1 MNKIKILGLA
11 ALMTVSFYGGKM
23 FVSYAGAGDPGTN
36 EDPIVSESYMKQELG
51 KIQSEVNKLKNEIA
65 DLKKDINNGS
75 SSGGGS
81 SSSGGSNTSKPESSL
96 GTATVTTEVLNVRS
110 GAGTS
115 YSKVGELRRGTK
127 VTLLEKKGSWY
138 KVKTSSITGWVSGDY
153 LSINGSSSSSSL
165 GTATVTA
172 SVLNIRDGA
181 STSAKKIGEVA
192 KGAKVT
198 VLEKKTGWWKIKI
211 GSITGWASSDYLKM
225 N

>member
-23 FVSYAGAGDPGTN
+23 FVSYAGAGDPGTSD
-36 EDPIVSESYMKQELG
+36 DPIVSESYMKQELG
-51 KIQSEVNKLKNEIA
+51 KMQSEINKLKNEIA
-65 DLKKDINNGS
+65 DLKDNAGS
-75 SSGGGS
+75 GS
-81 SSSGGSNTSKPESSL
+81 SSSDSSNTSKPESSL

-115 YSKVGELRRGTK
+115 YSKIGELRRGTK

-138 KVKTSSITGWVSGDY
+138 KVKTSSITGWVTGDY
-153 LSINGSSSSSSL
+153 LSVSGSSSSSSL

>member
-23 FVSYAGAGDPGTN
+23 FVSYAGAGDPGTSD
-36 EDPIVSESYMKQELG
+36 DPIVSESYMKQELG
-51 KIQSEVNKLKNEIA
+51 KMQSEINKLKNEIA
-65 DLKKDINNGS
+65 DLKDNAGS
-75 SSGGGS
+75 GS
-81 SSSGGSNTSKPESSL
+81 SSSGSSNTSKPESSL

-115 YSKVGELRRGTK
+115 YSKIGELRRGTK

-138 KVKTSSITGWVSGDY
+138 KVKTSSITGWVTGDY
-153 LSINGSSSSSSL
+153 LSVSGSSSL